1 MTAMRSDIIFIQRTE
16 KTLKNKI
23 IINLSKDTPPETISA
38 LTAILKAQKEKVNKP
53 LYLSNEDIEKL
64 NARYDEL
71 YKKVKDSTHL
81 STAQINRECEVLLEK
96 YNFEIEELSAMRKV
110 DYEIRLAEIEARRDE
125 LKPWRRSWWC
135 RLLFLPLTNRAQDI
149 IDESAELEAE
159 RIHGDVEKKLDAE
172 RELLFP
178 GKEKKR
184 LKRKERN
191 REEAQEQLEEN
202 RKQAEKKLEEILR
215 KADEEDEPAKVYEEP
230 PAVPPAQE
238 SVTEI
243 KKPLPGQMTFADVQ
257 EQARPVPF
265 ATSSRRPRPPRSCR
279 KQ

>member
-1 MTAMRSDIIFIQRTE
+1 MTVMRSDIIFIQRTE

-38 LTAILKAQKEKVNKP
+38 LTAILKAQKEKGNKP
-53 LYLSNEDIEKL
+53 LYLSNEDIENL

-110 DYEIRLAEIEARRDE
+110 DYEIRLAEIEARAAE
-125 LKPWRRSWWC
+125 LKPVRRKRWVF
-135 RLLFLPLTNRAQDI
+135 RPYTNRAQDI

-159 RIHGDVEKKLDAE
+159 RVHGAAEKLLDAA

-178 GKEKKR
+178 GKEKTR
-184 LKRKERN
+184 LKRKEQN
-191 REEAQEQLEEN
+191 REEAQKQFEEN
-202 RKQAEKKLEEILR
+202 RRQAEKKLEEILR

>member
-1 MTAMRSDIIFIQRTE
+1 MTVMRSDIIFIQRTE

-38 LTAILKAQKEKVNKP
+38 LTAILKAQKEKGNKP
-53 LYLSNEDIEKL
+53 LYLSNEDIENL

-125 LKPWRRSWWC
+125 LKPWRRSWWR

-159 RIHGDVEKKLDAE
+159 RVHGAAEKLLDAA

-178 GKEKKR
+178 GKEKTR
-184 LKRKERN
+184 LKRKEQN
-191 REEAQEQLEEN
+191 REEAQKQFEEN
-202 RKQAEKKLEEILR
+202 RRQAEKKLEEILR

>member
-110 DYEIRLAEIEARRDE
+110 DYEIRLAEIEAQAEE
-125 LKPWRRSWWC
+125 LKPIRRKRWVF
-135 RLLFLPLTNRAQDI
+135 RPFTNRAQEI
-149 IDESAELEAE
+149 IEERAELEAE
-159 RIHGDVEKKLDAE
+159 RIHGAAEKLLDVE

-178 GKEKKR
+178 GKEKTR
-184 LKRKERN
+184 LKRKKRN

-265 ATSSRRPRPPRSCR
+265 ATSSCRPRPPRSCR

>member
-1 MTAMRSDIIFIQRTE
+1 MSI
-16 KTLKNKI
+16 K
-23 IINLSKDTPPETISA
+23 
-38 LTAILKAQKEKVNKP
+38 KEKKSDLRYIP
-53 LYLSNEDIEKL
+53 L
-64 NARYDEL
+64 DEL
-71 YKKVKDSTHL
+71 HALNDIFLIELEGVKQRLNVIRDFDVIKEFQAVILEAYKAAIDIK
-81 STAQINRECEVLLEK
+81 ARECEV
-96 YNFEIEELSAMRKV
+96 
-110 DYEIRLAEIEARRDE
+110 DYAIKCAEIKARAEE
-125 LKPWRRSWWC
+125 LKPIRRKRWVF
-135 RLLFLPLTNRAQDI
+135 RPFTNRAQDI
-149 IDESAELEAE
+149 IEERAELEAE
-159 RIHGDVEKKLDAE
+159 RIHGAAEKLLDVE

>member
-1 MTAMRSDIIFIQRTE
+1 MRNKKEKKPDVRYIPLEEVNKLNDVFLKELEGVRQRLSAIRDADVTKELHAVIIE
-16 KTLKNKI
+16 AYK
-23 IINLSKDTPPETISA
+23 A
-38 LTAILKAQKEKVNKP
+38 AIDLKA
-53 LYLSNEDIEKL
+53 
-64 NARYDEL
+64 
-71 YKKVKDSTHL
+71 
-81 STAQINRECEVLLEK
+81 RECEV
-96 YNFEIEELSAMRKV
+96 
-110 DYEIRLAEIEARRDE
+110 DYAIKCAEIEARAAE
-125 LKPWRRSWWC
+125 LKPVRRKRWVF
-135 RLLFLPLTNRAQDI
+135 RPYTNRAQDI

-159 RIHGDVEKKLDAE
+159 RVHGAAEKLLDAA

-178 GKEKKR
+178 GKEKTR
-184 LKRKERN
+184 LKRKEQN
-191 REEAQEQLEEN
+191 REEAQKQFEEN
-202 RKQAEKKLEEILR
+202 RRQAEKKLEEILR